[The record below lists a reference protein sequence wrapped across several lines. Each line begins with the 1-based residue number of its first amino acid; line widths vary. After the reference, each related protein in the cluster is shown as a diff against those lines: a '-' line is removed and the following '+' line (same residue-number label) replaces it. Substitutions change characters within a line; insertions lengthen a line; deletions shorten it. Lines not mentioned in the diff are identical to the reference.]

1 MITQKESTLW
11 TMSVFRRLDP
21 LHKEHEIAYNIIY
34 LFNTLFLTIAKKK
47 KKKISSCKHYS
58 VQKHFRYTTC
68 LQTAVVSDWVC
79 K

>member
-47 KKKISSCKHYS
+47 KKKNLIM
-58 VQKHFRYTTC
+58 
-68 LQTAVVSDWVC
+68 
-79 K
+79 

>member
-47 KKKISSCKHYS
+47 KKKSHHVNTIQCRNISDILPAYR
-58 VQKHFRYTTC
+58 Q
-68 LQTAVVSDWVC
+68 Q
-79 K
+79 